1 MKEQL
6 KVNNNKP
13 WHYGMS
19 LTTLGWE
26 LAVPI
31 FGGLL
36 IGYKLDQYLNTRY
49 ILTISLL
56 VLGIAIGYYSLYKYI
71 ELELLR
77 NRSIK
82 ISMNKE
88 NDSKLNS

>member
-1 MKEQL
+1 MKSQL
-6 KVNNNKP
+6 KGNNNKP
-13 WHYGMS
+13 WQNGMS

-49 ILTISLL
+49 ILTISML
-56 VLGIAIGYYSLYKYI
+56 VMGIVIGYYSLYKYI
-71 ELELLR
+71 QLELLR
-77 NRSIK
+77 KKSLE
-82 ISMNKE
+82 ISLDKE
-88 NDSKLNS
+88 KNQK